1 MCVGAHAL
9 LRARACSCVRLRSAV
24 LKERMCFAF
33 CLMLVL
39 LVVLHNTRAGANMFE
54 IDCASHLWP

>member
-24 LKERMCFAF
+24 PKEHVLRF
-33 CLMLVL
+33 LV
-39 LVVLHNTRAGANMFE
+39 HAGAL
-54 IDCASHLWP
+54 DGAA